1 MEYSISFREKKEKLK
16 YRKIKKFKK
25 DKLKGRDE
33 RYYETG
39 RIKVILKSLELEILV
54 ASSKSGIN

>member
-1 MEYSISFREKKEKLK
+1 MEYSISFCEKKEKLK

>member
-16 YRKIKKFKK
+16 YRKIKKFK

>member
-1 MEYSISFREKKEKLK
+1 MEYSISFCEKKEKLK
-16 YRKIKKFKK
+16 YRKIKKFK